1 MIQHSVTLDRHSNV
15 CPPACLLTALQVVQE
30 EGIEIVDV
38 EDVNWKED
46 AQGGAGERRRVTLQL
61 QVVAD
66 VGIVGLPNVGKSTL
80 LRRMTRSEAA
90 VANYPFTTL
99 MPNLGV
105 LTTDE
110 FSRDAAQPPV
120 LVDLPGLIEGAHTGR
135 GLGRMFLRHLARTR
149 VVVHVLDASAD
160 DPAADYWVVR
170 EELRMFNPEYCSRP
184 TFVVLNKMDLPDASE
199 LKV

>member
-1 MIQHSVTLDRHSNV
+1 M
-15 CPPACLLTALQVVQE
+15 LQKE
-30 EGIEIVDV
+30 DIEIVDV
-38 EDVNWKED
+38 DDINWKMD
-46 AQGGAGERRRVTLQL
+46 TIGGEGESMQLTLQL

-80 LRRMTRSEAA
+80 LRRMTRSEAT

-105 LTTDE
+105 LASDQ
-110 FSRDAAQPPV
+110 FSRDADQSPV

-149 VVVHVLDASAD
+149 VVVHVLDAAAD

-184 TFVVLNKMDLPDASE
+184 TVVVLNKMDLPDASE
-199 LKV
+199 LKVRLLHALYSKYQWMCVSWLVPFS

>member
-1 MIQHSVTLDRHSNV
+1 M
-15 CPPACLLTALQVVQE
+15 TAVPLVVQV
-30 EGIEIVDV
+30 EGIEVVDV
-38 EDVNWKED
+38 EDINWKED
-46 AQGGAGERRRVTLQL
+46 AQGSLGERQRITLQL

-80 LRRMTRSEAA
+80 LRRMTRSEAT

-105 LTTDE
+105 LTTDQ
-110 FSRDAAQPPV
+110 FSRDARQAPV

-149 VVVHVLDASAD
+149 VVVHVLDAAAE

-184 TFVVLNKMDLPDASE
+184 TVVVLNKMDLPDASE